1 MAAFTSIAL
10 GIGAA
15 AAVGGTIMSYRAQ
28 KKSSKLQEQQQNLAT
43 RQSRRQ
49 AIRQAQIARA
59 QTIASASAQGAT
71 GSSAALGGV
80 GSLNS
85 QVGSQL
91 GFSNQMSGL
100 SAGIN
105 QANQSANTW
114 GGVAQL
120 GGTLFN
126 YGQSQGATLG
136 GLLPKGRGGFSPSY
150 SGFSG

>member
-10 GIGAA
+10 GVGAA
-15 AAVGGTIMSYRAQ
+15 AAVGGTIMSYQAQ
-28 KKSSKLQEQQQNLAT
+28 KKSSRLQQRQQEVAT
-43 RQSRRQ
+43 RASRRQ

-59 QTIASASAQGAT
+59 QTVASASAQGAT

-91 GFSNQMSGL
+91 GYSSQMSNL
-100 SAGIN
+100 SSGIN
-105 QANQSANTW
+105 AANNRANTFS
-114 GGVAQL
+114 GVAQL

-126 YGQSQGATLG
+126 YGRSQGATFSN
-136 GLLPKGRGGFSPSY
+136 LLPQGQGGFTPSY